1 MADFSLETEYGDP
14 ACGIDEVG
22 RGPLAGPV
30 IAACVYIP
38 PEKRELDFI
47 ALIKDS
53 KKLSRARLEYCETH
67 IKAHCLWGIG
77 ECSVEEID
85 RLNILQASLLAM
97 ERAFS
102 AMPQPSGP
110 GLKALVD
117 GNRAPKNLPC
127 PVYTI
132 VKGDNRSKS
141 IAAAAIL
148 AKTHRDSL
156 MEDLHRRHPHY
167 GWDANVGYPTL
178 HHRTAIQEHGITP
191 HHRKTFAPVRAYI
204 ERKIA

>member
-1 MADFSLETEYGDP
+1 MA
-14 ACGIDEVG
+14 
-22 RGPLAGPV
+22 
-30 IAACVYIP
+30 IAP
-38 PEKRELDFI
+38 R
-47 ALIKDS
+47 
-53 KKLSRARLEYCETH
+53 
-67 IKAHCLWGIG
+67 
-77 ECSVEEID
+77 
-85 RLNILQASLLAM
+85 
-97 ERAFS
+97 
-102 AMPQPSGP
+102 
-110 GLKALVD
+110 
-117 GNRAPKNLPC
+117 KNLPC

-191 HHRKTFAPVRAYI
+191 ASPKNFRPRTRIYRTKNCLICLTI
-204 ERKIA
+204 